1 MDQHTTVNQAM
12 WNELAPL
19 HAASDFYDVESFLQ
33 GKGTLGDLELAEVGD
48 VTGKRLLHL
57 MCHIGLDTLS
67 WVREGAQV
75 TGVDFSDQAIGIAR
89 DLAKRTNTEAEFVVC
104 DVLAAADHLN
114 DTYDV
119 VFLSKGVLMW
129 IADLDAWAA
138 TCARLLRPGGVLYVL
153 DYHPLALALSE
164 SDSAEG
170 RLTLHG
176 SYFGRP
182 EPAVVVKDG
191 SYAVSDAGLTHQESR
206 EWTHTLGEVV
216 TALVGAGI
224 AIEFLHEFPARAGG
238 MPLPNLDREGLRD
251 QLPAMYS
258 VRGVHVGTSVGA

>member
-19 HAASDFYDVESFLQ
+19 HAASDYYDVESFLR
-33 GKGTLGDLELAEVGD
+33 GKSTLGALELAEVGD

-57 MCHIGLDTLS
+57 MCHFGMDTLS

-75 TGVDFSDQAIGIAR
+75 TGVDFSEEAIGIAR
-89 DLAKRTNTEAEFVVC
+89 DLATRTNTEAEFVVC

-129 IADLDAWAA
+129 IGDLDAWAA

-153 DYHPLALALSE
+153 DYHPLAMALSE
-164 SDSAEG
+164 SGSAEG
-170 RLTLHG
+170 GLTLHG
-176 SYFGRP
+176 SYFGRADP
-182 EPAVVVKDG
+182 TVVVKDG
-191 SYAVSDAGLTHQESR
+191 SYAVSDAGMAHQESR

-216 TALVGAGI
+216 TAVARAGI
-224 AIEFLHEFPARAGG
+224 TIEFLHEFPARAGG
-238 MPLPNLDREGLRD
+238 MPMPNLDRDGVRD
-251 QLPAMYS
+251 ELPAMFS
-258 VRGVHVGTSVGA
+258 VRAVRAGG